1 MTRAR
6 PWIVVGAAFASMFTV
21 FGVAYSFGAFFDS
34 MAADLR
40 AGHGAT
46 GGFLAVTAFA
56 WFTLGAVTGPLADR
70 LGPRPLVV
78 AGAAAMGLGLLATS
92 LVHQLWL
99 GYLAYGLGVGVGTAC
114 GYVPMVAA
122 VGGWFGRGRAF
133 AIGLSMTGIGFGTL
147 VVPLLAALLIQ
158 DVGWRRSYQLMAVAA
173 AVLLLACAA
182 LTPRPPAATAVAV
195 PVRELV
201 RSRAF
206 QLLFLHGILLSFG
219 QFFAFGHLAAYAA
232 GQGARPVQAAA
243 LIGLIGLGS
252 AVGRIFLGLAADR
265 LGTVAMYKLTTALM
279 ALSFSAWLLLPGYG
293 GLVVFALAMGV
304 GYGGW
309 VALAASVLAE
319 IYGPAGLGGSVGALY
334 TCAGVGGVL
343 GSGLGGVLV
352 DVSGGYAVPVAASLL
367 LGLAALGVLFALPS
381 GRPVNSMELRSTEEV
396 G

>member
-1 MTRAR
+1 MSRAR
-6 PWIVVGAAFASMFTV
+6 PWVVVGAAFASMFTV

-34 MAADLR
+34 MARDFG

-56 WFTLGAVTGPLADR
+56 WFSLGAVTGPLADR
-70 LGPRPLVV
+70 FGPRPPMI
-78 AGAAAMGLGLLATS
+78 AGAVAMGAGLLATS

-99 GYLAYGLGVGVGTAC
+99 GYLTYGVGVGVGVAC

-147 VVPLLAALLIQ
+147 VVPPLAALLIQ
-158 DVGWRRSYQLMAVAA
+158 DLGWRRTYQLMAAA
-173 AVLLLACAA
+173 AVLLMLACAA
-182 LTPRPPAATAVAV
+182 ATPRPPAGAAIAVRL
-195 PVRELV
+195 RELIG
-201 RSRAF
+201 SRAF
-206 QLLFLHGILLSFG
+206 RLLFLHGVLLSFA
-219 QFFAFGHLAAYAA
+219 QFFAFGHVAAYA
-232 GQGARPVQAAA
+232 GTQGASPVRAAA

-252 AVGRIFLGLAADR
+252 AFGRILLGLAADR
-265 LGTVAMYKLTTALM
+265 LGTLAMYKLTTAVM
-279 ALSFSAWLLLPGYG
+279 ALSFTAWLLLPGYW
-293 GLVVFALAMGV
+293 GLVVFALVMGV

-319 IYGPAGLGGSVGALY
+319 LYGPAGLGGSVGALY

-343 GSGLGGVLV
+343 GAGLGGILV
-352 DVSGGYAVPVAASLL
+352 DVSGGYTLPVAASLL
-367 LGLAALGVLFALPS
+367 LGLVALGVLFALPS
-381 GRPVNSMELRSTEEV
+381 GRPVHSLQLSNTEEA